1 MLDIHKQ
8 FQLLNESKGQAEKNL
23 KMANMKNLGD
33 AREEFFKR
41 NLLQAFFPLLLAVI
55 INV

>member
-1 MLDIHKQ
+1 
-8 FQLLNESKGQAEKNL
+8 
-23 KMANMKNLGD
+23 MANVKNLGD

-41 NLLQAFFPLLLAVI
+41 DLLKLFALSLAVI

>member
-1 MLDIHKQ
+1 MNRKAKLK
-8 FQLLNESKGQAEKNL
+8 KNL